1 MNRRDLLKYTLA
13 IPVVGC
19 VQQSDVYKLE
29 RDGVMLNPIKHPANT
44 DERAPY
50 DTDSPYYDE
59 WLDDYGKD
67 EMHLWGACF
76 GARLELM
83 L

>member
-19 VQQSDVYKLE
+19 VQQSDVFTLREQPEK
-29 RDGVMLNPIKHPANT
+29 VN
-44 DERAPY
+44 RAPR
-50 DTDSPYYDE
+50 DTDGPEYDE

-67 EMHLWGACF
+67 EMHL
-76 GARLELM
+76 
-83 L
+83 